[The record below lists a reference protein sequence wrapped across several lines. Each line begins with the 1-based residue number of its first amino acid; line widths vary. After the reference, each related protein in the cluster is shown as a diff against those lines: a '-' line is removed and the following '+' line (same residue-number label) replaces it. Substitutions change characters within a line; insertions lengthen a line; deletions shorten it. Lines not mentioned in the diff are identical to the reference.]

1 MENNELSVNAELDLN
16 ELEEAAGGKKC
27 GGFDKKPKAKAHCK
41 IYQIVHGDTLT
52 KIANR
57 NNTTVAKI
65 MAVNPELTSA
75 SFIVSG
81 LYIYIP
87 Q

>member
-1 MENNELSVNAELDLN
+1 MTDEIMYEVEDG
-16 ELEEAAGGKKC
+16 ELESVSGGVKTY
-27 GGFDKKPKAKAHCK
+27 K
-41 IYQIVHGDTLT
+41 IQRGDTLT

>member
-1 MENNELSVNAELDLN
+1 MENRELNAN
-16 ELEEAAGGKKC
+16 ELEQVTGGKKQ
-27 GGFDKKPKAKAHCK
+27 GGYDKKPREKAHCK
-41 IYQIVHGDTLT
+41 IYRIVHGDTLT

-57 NNTTVAKI
+57 YGTTVAKI

-75 SFIVSG
+75 DFIVAG

-87 Q
+87 E